1 MKEINGI
8 EWQIDFHKRALKFFE
23 TNKIPESEII
33 EIIVKAPKRFKGE
46 DINIDIAKLKGVWAG
61 FHRIKIGNM
70 RIIAEFNF
78 DKKRVYI
85 ENIDWR
91 DRVYKK

>member
-1 MKEINGI
+1 MKESNGI
-8 EWQIDFHKRALKFFE
+8 EWRIDFHKRALKFLE

-33 EIIVKAPKRFKGE
+33 EIIVKALKRFKGE
-46 DINIDIAKLKGVWAG
+46 DINIDIAKLKGAWAG

-78 DKKRVYI
+78 DSKRVYI

-91 DRVYKK
+91 GRMYKK